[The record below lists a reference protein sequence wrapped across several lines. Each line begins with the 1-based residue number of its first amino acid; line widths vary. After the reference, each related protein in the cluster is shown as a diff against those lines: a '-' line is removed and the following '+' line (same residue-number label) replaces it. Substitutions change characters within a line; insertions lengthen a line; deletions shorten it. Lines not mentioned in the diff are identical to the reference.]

1 MPSFRTLQTTLFI
14 SYTNHGES
22 IMLEKNSHS
31 YAALRI
37 SDMGGLTMISSLS
50 IWTLHDK
57 NGGRVSK
64 KSAPLAK

>member
-1 MPSFRTLQTTLFI
+1 
-14 SYTNHGES
+14 
-22 IMLEKNSHS
+22 MLEKNSHS